1 MRRLLALASML
12 LPLSAG
18 AVTLDLVTIGDPGNP
33 ADPPA
38 YCMAGNCG
46 SVAQTFSISRFEVTN
61 AQYAEFLNAVAAS
74 DPNGLYAPGTAN
86 DARGGITRS
95 GNAGSYSY
103 AVKAGRGDN
112 PVVFVTL
119 WDAMRFANWLHNGQP
134 TGAQGPGT
142 TEDGAYTI
150 TPAGI
155 VGNTVAR
162 NPGAQYFVPTENE
175 WYKAAYYDPG
185 LGTYFNSPTSSD
197 LAPDSA
203 PPPGSANAANIWEGT
218 YALTGSATFDNDF
231 NYLTDV
237 GAYTTATSPYGTF
250 DQAGNVW
257 EWNETIDPVTPQ
269 YRGVRGGGWNDGPTL
284 VSKTVP
290 VSIDPSDTGNDYGFR
305 VATTVP
311 EPGQLL
317 LAVTGALA
325 LAACGRR
332 RGRGAPRRAR

>member
-1 MRRLLALASML
+1 MRRLLALASL
-12 LPLSAG
+12 LVPLSAE
-18 AVTLDLVTIGDPGNP
+18 AVTFDFVPIGNPGNA

-38 YCMAGNCG
+38 YCMAGDCG
-46 SVAQTFSISRFEVTN
+46 SVAQSFSISRFEVTN
-61 AQYAEFLNAVAAS
+61 DQWAEFLNAVADLDS
-74 DPNGLYAPGTAN
+74 NGLYAPGMAA

-95 GNAGSYSY
+95 GSSGSYSY

-112 PVVFVTL
+112 PVVFVTF
-119 WDAMRFANWLHNGQP
+119 WDALRFANWLQNGQP

-142 TEDGAYTI
+142 TEDGAYTL

-155 VGNTVAR
+155 VGNTVTR
-162 NPGAQYFVPTENE
+162 NPGAQFFVPTENE

-218 YALTGSATFDNDF
+218 YALTGSATLETDF

-237 GAYTTATSPYGTF
+237 GAYSAAASPYGTF

-269 YRGVRGGGWNDGPTL
+269 YRGVRGGGWDDGPSL
-284 VSKTVP
+284 VSKTIP
-290 VSIDPSDTGNDYGFR
+290 VSIVPSSHGYDYGFR
-305 VATTVP
+305 VATSVP

-317 LAVTGALA
+317 LAATGALA
-325 LAACGRR
+325 LAVRGRR
-332 RGRGAPRRAR
+332 RRRGGPLGG